1 MVSRHAALEEIREF
15 LHVLKLHESE
25 GILRTKHRCNAKRFE
40 AAIGDILEVPA
51 HICWGKTAH
60 TKAQNVIRERH
71 FRFHSVLQHGR
82 YAPLQIFFEQVR
94 LLLSDR
100 ASHFQSKLNMG
111 TLVAEDPVRAGSEA
125 VQQPTRTEKIHVG
138 KGCKKEQ
145 TLDATGKADQIHTE
159 IAALLKRPRLH

>member
-25 GILRTKHRCNAKRFE
+25 GILRTKHRCNAQLVE
-40 AAIGDILEVPA
+40 VAIGDILEVPA
-51 HICWGKTAH
+51 HICYGQTAH
-60 TKAQNVIRERH
+60 TKAQNVSRERH
-71 FRFHSVLQHGR
+71 FTFHSVLQHGR
-82 YAPLQIFFEQVR
+82 YAPLQIFVEQVR

-125 VQQPTRTEKIHVG
+125 VQQPTQPDKKNEA
-138 KGCKKEQ
+138 KGCKTKE
-145 TLDATGKADQIHTE
+145 TLDLTAHADQIEHT
-159 IAALLKRPRLH
+159 IP